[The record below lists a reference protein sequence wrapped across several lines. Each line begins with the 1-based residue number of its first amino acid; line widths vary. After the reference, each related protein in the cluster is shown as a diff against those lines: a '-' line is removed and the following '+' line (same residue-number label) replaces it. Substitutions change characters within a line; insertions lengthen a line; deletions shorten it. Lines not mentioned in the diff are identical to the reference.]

1 MGSARGAC
9 CAGGAGVRVACGVS
23 RERRLAAWAY
33 GVRVACGARWLAL
46 GGASVWRV
54 ACGGGGRRALCERRG
69 CGKCGRR
76 VRRRMGAC
84 RVLRR
89 RRVYHTGDVWH
100 AARATRGAGCASAV
114 YGRWRVACC
123 AEGADVT
130 CGVLLGSCVT
140 CCMAARW
147 MAQVRQA
154 GERRAVAHGTTCG
167 ALSGSRAVCCLV
179 TQRIARAVRG
189 CGVVRAEGAR
199 WKACRTGAVARRGRR
214 RRVEWRVAWKSDG
227 VLRGLFGRW
236 RGPVCG
242 RVSSAR
248 AVRTSCDA

>member
-1 MGSARGAC
+1 MAGGRSAKGVGTGWKVGRGCGWRAGPVGARWAAR
-9 CAGGAGVRVACGVS
+9 AGGASHA
-23 RERRLAAWAY
+23 
-33 GVRVACGARWLAL
+33 
-46 GGASVWRV
+46 
-54 ACGGGGRRALCERRG
+54 GGGRRALCERRG

>member
-1 MGSARGAC
+1 MRRRRGRASGVWRVARATARGV
-9 CAGGAGVRVACGVS
+9 GVRRASGVRCAVARAGRRGRACGVS
-23 RERRLAAWAY
+23 HA
-33 GVRVACGARWLAL
+33 
-46 GGASVWRV
+46 
-54 ACGGGGRRALCERRG
+54 GGGGRRALCERHGRS
-69 CGKCGRR
+69 KCGRR
-76 VRRRMGAC
+76 ARRRMGAC
-84 RVLRR
+84 RMLRR

>member
-1 MGSARGAC
+1 MRVGRVAQAARACEWRVACRASDGSRRGRTACEWRAVRGGSRWAAR
-9 CAGGAGVRVACGVS
+9 ACGVS
-23 RERRLAAWAY
+23 HA
-33 GVRVACGARWLAL
+33 
-46 GGASVWRV
+46 
-54 ACGGGGRRALCERRG
+54 GGGRRALCERRG